1 MHALTRLSHM
11 PSNCWLH
18 ILSGRNKCMMPHK
31 NTRNTIMTWATD
43 IYVEYST
50 LTPCP
55 LESITLSC
63 LLACTIITLLGVGLG
78 GLCVGLGLLVLIRVW
93 VGLSSFNS
101 IRLVHTLLFFH
112 SQYSRLIIHLGPYA
126 QKLFIFKHCV
136 TLLLRH
142 CLT

>member
-1 MHALTRLSHM
+1 
-11 PSNCWLH
+11 
-18 ILSGRNKCMMPHK
+18 MMPHR
-31 NTRNTIMTWATD
+31 NTTNTIMTWATN

-78 GLCVGLGLLVLIRVW
+78 GFCIGLGLLVLVRVR

-101 IRLVHTLLFFH
+101 IRLAHTLWFFH
-112 SQYSRLIIHLGPYA
+112 SQYSQFIIHLRFNDFEYAVNLGPEA
-126 QKLFIFKHCV
+126 GVQPILV
-136 TLLLRH
+136 TLLM
-142 CLT
+142 LTLAHR

>member
-1 MHALTRLSHM
+1 
-11 PSNCWLH
+11 
-18 ILSGRNKCMMPHK
+18 MMPHR
-31 NTRNTIMTWATD
+31 NIRNTIMTWATN

-78 GLCVGLGLLVLIRVW
+78 GLCVGLRLLLLVWVR

-101 IRLVHTLLFFH
+101 IRLVHTLWFFH
-112 SQYSRLIIHLGPYA
+112 SQHSRFIIHLRFNDFEYA
-126 QKLFIFKHCV
+126 VNLRPEAGVQHILV
-136 TLLLRH
+136 NVLVLTLAHR
-142 CLT
+142 